1 MLYGQFEKMA
11 GANLFFNIISIVSDK
26 VVTGID
32 CIQIAA
38 CQNSLL
44 ECNSGIYHEIKT
56 QSIYLHE
63 RIKREGEWMEETI
76 YHACHSQD
84 QCH

>member
-1 MLYGQFEKMA
+1 MLCGQFEKMA

-26 VVTGID
+26 VVTEID
-32 CIQIAA
+32 CIRNAA
-38 CQNSLL
+38 CQNRLL

-63 RIKREGEWMEETI
+63 SIKREGEWTEE
-76 YHACHSQD
+76 SMK
-84 QCH
+84 